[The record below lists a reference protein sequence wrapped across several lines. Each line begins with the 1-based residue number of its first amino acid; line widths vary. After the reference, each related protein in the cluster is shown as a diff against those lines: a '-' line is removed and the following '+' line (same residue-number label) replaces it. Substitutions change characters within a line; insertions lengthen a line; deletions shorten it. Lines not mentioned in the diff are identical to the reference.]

1 MMNDKKQNGKKQSD
15 AQESKKPEISTPPTE
30 KKQVDYCIFSDSGET
45 KNKLVGS
52 VFNHAKGR
60 GFNILIG
67 QNRYVAFPPKMKV

>member
-1 MMNDKKQNGKKQSD
+1 MNDKKQNGKKSN
-15 AQESKKPEISTPPTE
+15 STQPSNKVEPQTPVAE
-30 KKQVDYCIFSDSGET
+30 KKRVDYCIFADTGES
-45 KNKLVGS
+45 KNQLVGS